1 MSDDIQFLD
10 LSDHSTLPLA
20 YSTCAGK
27 ISRVGAL
34 LAQTRQAHQMAE
46 HERKRTEASCYLQAR
61 ARMEEIAQATGKD
74 GAKKAPT
81 EAQVDAFMRTDP
93 VLSSMYDAAVLAEY
107 TAEASYEAMRANYK
121 AVCTEAD
128 LAAEVARDRRAEMGH
143 IDPTLRAVP
152 GRMQGNPSVPSVSFS
167 FEPPAPAPVVV
178 PPMLEGSRETALF
191 GDDRPGMVKGC
202 ALARVEPL
210 ASCTACN
217 GGPCQSEKYKVE
229 PLSAKK
235 PTRRG
240 PA

>member
-143 IDPTLRAVP
+143 LDPTLRVFTPNRIPEVRPALSEP
-152 GRMQGNPSVPSVSFS
+152 RLPWSSF
-167 FEPPAPAPVVV
+167 PVVKDRECGV
-178 PPMLEGSRETALF
+178 CHTIVRVTQSGNVCVNGHGGFDIESSQKPP
-191 GDDRPGMVKGC
+191 
-202 ALARVEPL
+202 
-210 ASCTACN
+210 
-217 GGPCQSEKYKVE
+217 
-229 PLSAKK
+229 
-235 PTRRG
+235 RRG